1 MAEKTTIARPYAKAA
16 FEEAKADKRLAQW
29 SQILRTAATAVRD
42 PRVHELLG
50 SPSVTAE
57 ELAQFVM
64 GLLGPGLDEHAEN
77 FFRTLAEN
85 RRLAF
90 LPEMAAL
97 FDEFKDE
104 EESVVDVTVTSAAPI
119 DGAQQQALSKALE
132 RKLKRTV
139 RLHCATDPT
148 LIGGAVLRSGDTVI
162 DGSLLSRLKRIAFE
176 LTA

>member
-16 FEEAKADKRLAQW
+16 FQEARGDGRLGPW
-29 SQILRTAATAVRD
+29 SDTLRAAATAVRD

-50 SPSVTAE
+50 NPSVNGD

-64 GLLGPGLDEHAEN
+64 GVSGSGIDEHGQN
-77 FFRTLAEN
+77 FFRMLAEN
-85 RRLAF
+85 HRLGF
-90 LPEMAAL
+90 LPEISTL
-97 FDEFKDE
+97 FDEFKDQ

-119 DGAQQQALSKALE
+119 DAAQQAALSKALE
-132 RKLKRTV
+132 RKLKRSV
-139 RLHCATDPT
+139 RLHCETDPA
-148 LIGGAVLRSGDTVI
+148 LIGGAVLRAGDTVI